1 MVKNDIFENIDY
13 NELVYN
19 VSTNGTSNLVK
30 NPDYNTQIND
40 IENKIKK
47 IMIML
52 SISLLKNLM
61 S

>member
-19 VSTNGTSNLVK
+19 VSTNGTSKLVI

-52 SISLLKNLM
+52 SISLLKSVM